1 MKQFTIVILILF
13 SLVSIGNNAMA
24 GVLFN
29 PDIPSVIAVSQDGT
43 RAAVAFAPEDFGKRN
58 LRKLKKGKAP
68 ETIKPCG
75 SLAFYMIGESNNEWS
90 AMSTGRREDV
100 APTGIIT
107 MYFIPGTRKLATK
120 TVDGSIQI
128 RNEAGA
134 VEQVIQTGDMRE
146 KDALLSNQS
155 FHVTPDGSLILSP
168 DGGSDLV
175 LYNVKDGSESSRIA
189 TGMNRITTVCCD
201 PTGRFLAAS
210 DTEGNVGVW
219 KLSGGDPEYR
229 YTSKTTRMQKYC
241 SLGFSADG
249 NRVGASY
256 GKGTVLVWS
265 TENGE
270 EVYRKK
276 VNMFSMFL
284 DRMNLLFHPVDPD
297 VMAFQYVQPEETSY
311 EVYDLKD
318 KKTIQAPNST
328 LSARNFA
335 FTPDG
340 RYIIMAAWS
349 RHVFGKP
356 ELAKMTAAQV
366 DLHFV
371 RVKWERFIR

>member
-1 MKQFTIVILILF
+1 MKRLVTITLF
-13 SLVSIGNNAMA
+13 SMVLA
-24 GVLFN
+24 GSTAPAGILFN

-43 RAAVAFAPEDFGKRN
+43 RAAVAFTPENFGKRN
-58 LRKLKKGKAP
+58 LRKLKKGRAP
-68 ETIKPCG
+68 ETVKPCG

-90 AMSTGRREDV
+90 AMPSGRREDV

-107 MYFIPGTRKLATK
+107 IHFIPGTRRLATK
-120 TVDGSIQI
+120 TIDGNIQI

-134 VEQVIQTGDMRE
+134 VEQIIQTGDMRG
-146 KDALLSNQS
+146 KPPLFSNQS

-175 LYNVKDGSESSRIA
+175 LYNATDGRESSRIS
-189 TGMNRITTVCCD
+189 TGMDRITTVCCD
-201 PTGRFLAAS
+201 PAGRFLAAS

-219 KLSGGDPEYR
+219 DLSGGNPKYR
-229 YTSKTTRMQKYC
+229 YASKTTRMQQYC

-256 GKGTVLVWS
+256 GKGTVIVWS
-265 TENGE
+265 TETGE

-276 VNMFSMFL
+276 VNAFSMFL

-297 VMAFQYVQPEETSY
+297 VMAFQYVQPEDTLY
-311 EVYDLKD
+311 EVYDLKE
-318 KKTIQAPNST
+318 KKTIQSPNST

-356 ELAKMTAAQV
+356 ELAKMTATQV